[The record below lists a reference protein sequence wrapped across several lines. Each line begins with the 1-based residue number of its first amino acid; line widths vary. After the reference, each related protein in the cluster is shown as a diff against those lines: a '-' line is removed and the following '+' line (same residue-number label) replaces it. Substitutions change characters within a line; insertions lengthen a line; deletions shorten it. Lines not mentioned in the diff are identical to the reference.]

1 MAKDKRKKPK
11 PGESA
16 VKRPRNPFA
25 GRPQSGAGYH
35 SESRYGKKDRR
46 SGKKEL
52 EEEDPAEEDPAEEDP
67 AEEDPATGENP
78 GEAKAPRAEEG

>member
-1 MAKDKRKKPK
+1 MAKDKRKKK
-11 PGESA
+11 PGEPA
-16 VKRPRNPFA
+16 IKRPRNPFA

-52 EEEDPAEEDPAEEDP
+52 EEESPAEEEVPAEED
-67 AEEDPATGENP
+67 
-78 GEAKAPRAEEG
+78 